1 MKNTKKHL
9 KFIAIGAT
17 SVAVLAGVIYGLN
30 KSSEKDVEET
40 NAYNYELSIHPK
52 IIDYGM
58 VDGCHVK
65 HVTTAT
71 KIGSEKNEYN
81 YTTASF
87 YTADCNGTDT
97 TTETKVNGKYMTTTT
112 TIKKPKMN

>member
-1 MKNTKKHL
+1 MT
-9 KFIAIGAT
+9 IGAT
-17 SVAVLAGVIYGLN
+17 SIAILSGVIYGLN
-30 KSSEKDVEET
+30 KSTEKEIKET
-40 NAYNYELSIHPK
+40 NTYNYELSIHPK

-71 KIGSEKNEYN
+71 KTGDKEDQYN
-81 YTTASF
+81 YYTTASF
-87 YTADCNGTDT
+87 YTADCNGTNT
-97 TTETKVNGKYMTTTT
+97 TTETKVNGKYVSTTT